1 MQYID
6 KSTHRSKGHQII
18 DSFLES
24 SWIAEDEQYINR
36 SYNDLKKINEDN
48 QTTYSSSL
56 KSTILQNQNNYCCYC
71 MKEISDT
78 DTTLEH
84 IIPHRT
90 TTLDEFNQYIG
101 IGFDELDSYVIF
113 EKTLKSLSIELRILN
128 ILMI

>member
-1 MQYID
+1 
-6 KSTHRSKGHQII
+6 
-18 DSFLES
+18 
-24 SWIAEDEQYINR
+24 
-36 SYNDLKKINEDN
+36 
-48 QTTYSSSL
+48 
-56 KSTILQNQNNYCCYC
+56 

>member
-1 MQYID
+1 
-6 KSTHRSKGHQII
+6 
-18 DSFLES
+18 
-24 SWIAEDEQYINR
+24 
-36 SYNDLKKINEDN
+36 
-48 QTTYSSSL
+48 
-56 KSTILQNQNNYCCYC
+56 

-113 EKTLKSLSIELRILN
+113 RENFEKFIYRTTHTQYPHDIAYDNLVASCNSHVHCNHERGSKFLKPLFMIEIFKIR
-128 ILMI
+128 